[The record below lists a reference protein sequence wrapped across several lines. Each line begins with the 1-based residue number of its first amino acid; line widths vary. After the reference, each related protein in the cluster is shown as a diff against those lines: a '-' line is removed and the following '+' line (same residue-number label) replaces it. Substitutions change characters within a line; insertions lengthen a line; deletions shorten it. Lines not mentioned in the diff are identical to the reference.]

1 MAFEGWLVKFGGVK
15 LPNNYLNKY
24 KDKPNMRTEIDAFRD
39 GKTITLHR
47 TTSPYYKSQI
57 TLPIRS
63 LYYGEKVLLKALIDA
78 AMLNKTER
86 KVHVAYW
93 NSEDMGYS
101 EGDFYI
107 ADIEYTVINVNEKK
121 LNMRYEAFDIVLTE
135 Y

>member
-1 MAFEGWLVKFGGVK
+1 
-15 LPNNYLNKY
+15 
-24 KDKPNMRTEIDAFRD
+24 
-39 GKTITLHR
+39 
-47 TTSPYYKSQI
+47 
-57 TLPIRS
+57 
-63 LYYGEKVLLKALIDA
+63 
-78 AMLNKTER
+78 MLNKTER
-86 KVHVAYW
+86 KVHIAYW